1 MPMSDNSKSIYF
13 AIFGAGYFV
22 FTTIVAGHGVHWMNS
37 VITLGILL
45 LSGYY
50 FLKSREQTK

>member
-1 MPMSDNSKSIYF
+1 MSDNSKSIYF

-37 VITLGILL
+37 VVTLAILL